1 MKFTKYGIEAMGFK
15 EFPETDV
22 IEVHF
27 GILKV
32 YSIRGMLIKK
42 DSEAKQS
49 EVVSVSDRC
58 SIVVGQ
64 SINAASRILTG
75 DVFVDDEE
83 KWLTEKEV
91 SPPFLLIYFRESK
104 PRKLIGGHRQE
115 KDDYIIT
122 YDAFSEDEKEIKDW
136 ENDAVPNIVT
146 SLTVLLSTLNRQVDL
161 IPVERSVFGVTEEG
175 QNLFDIKVTGNVNA
189 YLSTSKSIEEI
200 NSSLEKSKDLISI
213 LTKDVCKNFFE
224 AQNET
229 DRMKKFLSYF
239 QFLERYTH
247 STYQTLNY
255 KKDIKGV
262 INVPNRV
269 NDSAN
274 KFFKRIFE
282 DSKNLFQRFNWCSI
296 FAWDNIKGNDVAE
309 FHELKKVRDKLSHG
323 EHIEEKDL
331 PVEKAKELAL
341 KLLGTSET

>member
-1 MKFTKYGIEAMGFK
+1 MGFK

-32 YSIRGMLIKK
+32 YSIRGILIKK
-42 DSEAKQS
+42 DSEPKQS
-49 EVVSVSDRC
+49 KVVSVSDRC

-64 SINAASRILTG
+64 SINAASKILTG
-75 DVFVDDEE
+75 DLFVDDEE
-83 KWLTEKEV
+83 KWLSEKQV

-104 PRKLIGGHRQE
+104 SRELKGGYRQE

-122 YDAFSEDEKEIKDW
+122 YDAFPEEEKEITDW
-136 ENDAVPNIVT
+136 ENNAVPGIVT
-146 SLTVLLSTLNRQVDL
+146 SLTVLLSTLKRQVDFL
-161 IPVERSVFGVTEEG
+161 PVGRSVFGLTEEG
-175 QNLFDIKVTGNVNA
+175 QNLYNVKVTGNVNA
-189 YLSTSKSIEEI
+189 YVYASKSIEEI

-213 LTKDVCKNFFE
+213 LTKDVCKHFFG
-224 AQNET
+224 AQNEI
-229 DRMKKFLSYF
+229 DRMKKFLGYF
-239 QFLERYTH
+239 QFIERYTH
-247 STYQTLNY
+247 STYKTLNY
-255 KKDIKGV
+255 KKDIKGL
-262 INVPNRV
+262 INVPDRV

-274 KFFKRIFE
+274 KFFKRVFK
-282 DSKNLFQRFNWCSI
+282 DSKNLSQRFNWCSI
-296 FAWDNIKGNDVAE
+296 FAWNNIKGNDVAA

-331 PVEKAKELAL
+331 PIQMAKELAL